1 MTMAT
6 FRFHAELN
14 TFLPAKLRQRTFA
27 ASYAR
32 HASVKHTIEAL
43 GVPHT
48 EVGRIVINGE
58 AAGFE
63 RPLAD
68 GDSVVVYPPSER
80 APVPLRG
87 ALPEPLRFLADAHL
101 GRLARL
107 LRMAGFDTL
116 YNNRIDDR
124 DVERIAAQER
134 RIVLTRD
141 RELLKRRGIEHGCY
155 VRALDP
161 LEQLREVATR
171 LSLHA
176 RAQPWRLCLHCNAP
190 LRQVDKADVLARVPP
205 SVRERC
211 DRFAT
216 CDVCGRIY
224 WEGSHWKRMSELMDE
239 VLGARAATASRATP

>member
-14 TFLPAKLRQRTFA
+14 IFLPARLRQRTFA

-58 AAGFE
+58 ATGFE

-80 APVPLRG
+80 ASVPLRS
-87 ALPEPLRFLADAHL
+87 ALPEPLWFLADAHL

-116 YNNRIDDR
+116 YDNRIDDR
-124 DVERIAAQER
+124 DVERIAAQEQ

-161 LEQLREVATR
+161 LEQLREVAAR

-176 RAQPWRLCLHCNAP
+176 RARPWRLCLHCNAP
-190 LRQVDKADVLARVPP
+190 LRRIDKADVLARIPP

-224 WEGSHWKRMSELMDE
+224 WEGSHWQRMSELMDE
-239 VLGARAATASRATP
+239 VLGVRAATASRATP